1 MGERA
6 GEASRLPLM
15 GETDALHT
23 SCTRCRGEGACDAG
37 SCFTGLVEMDAGD
50 PGVGRGWNKEFM
62 ANKE

>member
-1 MGERA
+1 
-6 GEASRLPLM
+6 M

-23 SCTRCRGEGACDAG
+23 SCTRSRGEGACDAG